1 MQLTK
6 HFSLLEFLKS
16 ETAINLGIENI
27 PTFGDCLRL
36 MQLSLFMED
45 VRLELNNSPI
55 IITSGFRNFALNKAV
70 GGSSNSDHMRG
81 LACDFISKSNLTPPQ
96 CFEKIKKSYLNFD
109 QMILYNSFIH
119 IGLGPQMRR
128 QCLDFRK

>member
-1 MQLTK
+1 
-6 HFSLLEFLKS
+6 
-16 ETAINLGIENI
+16 
-27 PTFGDCLRL
+27 
-36 MQLSLFMED
+36 MED
-45 VRLELNNSPI
+45 VRLELNNSAI

-81 LACDFISKSNLTPPQ
+81 LACDFISKSGLTPSQ

>member
-1 MQLTK
+1 MQLSK
-6 HFSLLEFLKS
+6 HFHLLEFLKS
-16 ETAINLGIENI
+16 ETAINLGIVNI

-36 MQLSLFMED
+36 TQLSLFMED

-81 LACDFISKSNLTPPQ
+81 LACDFISKSNLTPLQ